1 MIERLGARPRSAYRL
16 CLAAVAGLLACAL
29 LVAAGSLP
37 GALSGILA
45 GGAQIPR
52 ARTLAP
58 AARTVASLPL
68 TAQAAVSSALGAQ
81 DPAYALTTI
90 GPAGS
95 GFSSF
100 SPAQRLAAR
109 FDSAGVH
116 VIAGSLTLELSLTG
130 LGRGARTSPLAAVGP
145 TARGNRVSYARA
157 GLTEWY
163 ANGPLGIEQGF
174 VLARPPAAGS
184 GPLTLALT
192 LGGNAI
198 ATLAG
203 DARSI
208 LLSRAGG
215 GALRY
220 GGLQATDARGR
231 LMHSWLA
238 LEGHRLLL
246 RVADRGAAYPLRI
259 DPLVQQREV
268 RGGPEENEIR
278 GEKVVQRG
286 TLGYSVALSAD
297 GNTALVGAP
306 QDGAS
311 GGAAWVFVRSDGDW
325 AQQGPKLTAGEK
337 GPGEAGECGEET
349 GPKAEG
355 CAFGKRVALSAD
367 GNTALIGGPREKAP
381 CPGKSVPEECRN
393 QGAAWVFTRSG
404 TTWSR
409 TAALTGGPEEGIEG
423 RFGRSV
429 GLSADGSTAVVG
441 ASSDRGGRGSAWMF
455 TQSGG
460 SWTAG
465 PRLVGEAAAGEAHFG
480 GSVAISGDGA
490 KVIVGG
496 PGDTAYTGA
505 VWAFANSGSG
515 WAAQGGK
522 LTGAEESG
530 AAHFG
535 QSVAMSADGSTA
547 LVGGRLDAGGSTG
560 AAWVFAN
567 SGATWLQ
574 QGPKLTGGSEEA
586 SAEAGEFGFSVSL
599 SADGSSALVGAPRD
613 AGGVGAAFLFTRAN
627 GTWSL
632 DGKLAGSKAHKGAF
646 GSGVAL
652 RADGRTAVV
661 GAPNEGEFAGAV
673 WMFTDP
679 GLIPL
684 VSRISP
690 SSGPPSGGTVV
701 RLEGERLA
709 GARSVR
715 FGATPASF
723 TANADGSLL
732 VTAPASP
739 GGALG
744 PVCVLVS
751 TAEGTSLCASYVY
764 ASPSTP
770 PDQPPPPV
778 VPPGVPPVSGAGS
791 SAPGGGLVLGFGPVQ
806 SGAAGCGTTLLSPSI
821 AVSTRARAAVR
832 LLWSGTGTCK
842 GTLLLRARMGVGRRS
857 RLRTIATGT
866 FTIIGGRPNTVA
878 LKLNA
883 LGRALLK
890 ARHGRLR
897 AALSIVSL
905 TPGPGQARTASV
917 RLLAQRAHARRPAR
931 H

>member
-1 MIERLGARPRSAYRL
+1 MIERLGARSRSAHRL
-16 CLAAVAGLLACAL
+16 CLAAVAGLLACVL
-29 LVAAGSLP
+29 LVASGSLP
-37 GALSGILA
+37 VGISAFLA
-45 GGAQIPR
+45 GGSPVPR
-52 ARTLAP
+52 VRTVAP
-58 AARTVASLPL
+58 AARAVAGLPL
-68 TAQAAVSSALGAQ
+68 AAQGVVSSALGAS
-81 DPAYALTTI
+81 DPAYALTAL

-95 GFSSF
+95 GFSS
-100 SPAQRLAAR
+100 SSAAQHLAAR
-109 FDSAGVH
+109 FDRAGAH
-116 VIAGSLTLELSLTG
+116 VSTGSLTLELSLSG
-130 LGRGARTSPLAAVGP
+130 FGRGARTSPLARVAP
-145 TARGNRVSYARA
+145 TARGNRVSYGRA

-174 VLARPPAAGS
+174 VLARPPAAGG
-184 GPLTLALT
+184 GPLTLAIA
-192 LGGNAI
+192 LGGNAT
-198 ATLAG
+198 AALAG
-203 DARSI
+203 DERSI
-208 LLSRAGG
+208 VLSGAGG
-215 GALRY
+215 RALRY
-220 GGLQATDARGR
+220 GGLRAIDARGG
-231 LMHSWLA
+231 LLHSWLA

-246 RVADRGAAYPLRI
+246 RVADRGAEYPLRI
-259 DPLVQQREV
+259 DPLVQQKEL

-278 GEKVVQRG
+278 GEKVVQHG
-286 TLGYSVALSAD
+286 ALGYSVALSAD

-311 GGAAWVFVRSDGDW
+311 AGAAWVFVRSDGDW

-337 GPGEAGECGEET
+337 GAGEAGECGEET

-355 CAFGKRVALSAD
+355 CAFGRRVALSGD
-367 GNTALIGGPREKAP
+367 GNTALIGGPREKGP
-381 CPGKSVPEECRN
+381 CPGKPAPEECRN

-404 TTWSR
+404 TAWSR
-409 TAALTGGPEEGIEG
+409 TATLTGGPEEGTEG

-429 GLSADGSTAVVG
+429 GLSADGTTAVVG
-441 ASSDRGGRGSAWMF
+441 ASSDRGGRGSAWVF

-460 SWTAG
+460 TWTAA
-465 PRLVGEAAAGEAHFG
+465 PRLVGQAATGEAHFG

-490 KVIVGG
+490 KVIAGG

-505 VWAFANSGSG
+505 VWAFANSGVG
-515 WAAQGGK
+515 WVAQGGK

-530 AAHFG
+530 AGHFG

-567 SGATWLQ
+567 SGSSWLQ

-586 SAEAGEFGFSVSL
+586 SAEAGEFGFSVAL

-613 AGGVGAAFLFTRAN
+613 AGVVGAAFLFTRES

-632 DGKLAGSKAHKGAF
+632 EGKLTGSKAHKGAF
-646 GSGVAL
+646 GAGVAL

-661 GAPNEGEFAGAV
+661 GAPYEAESAGAV

-684 VSRISP
+684 ISRVSP
-690 SSGPPSGGTVV
+690 NSGPPGGGTAV
-701 RLEGERLA
+701 RIEGERLA
-709 GARSVR
+709 GARSVT
-715 FGATPASF
+715 FGGTPASF

-732 VTAPASP
+732 VTTPASP
-739 GGALG
+739 GGRLG
-744 PVCVLVS
+744 PVCVVVR
-751 TAEGTSLCASYVY
+751 TAEGTSLCASFGY
-764 ASPSTP
+764 ATSAP
-770 PDQPPPPV
+770 PGEPPPPV
-778 VPPGVPPVSGAGS
+778 VPPVVPPVSGGGS
-791 SAPGGGLVLGFGPVQ
+791 SSPGGGLVLGFGPVPG
-806 SGAAGCGTTLLSPSI
+806 GAAGCGARLLSPSI

-842 GTLLLRARMGVGRRS
+842 GTLLLRARVGVGRRS
-857 RLRTIATGT
+857 RLRTIATGS
-866 FTIIGGRPNTVA
+866 FTILGSRPSTVG

-883 LGRALLK
+883 LGRALLR
-890 ARHGRLR
+890 ARRGRLR

-905 TPGPGQARTASV
+905 TPGPGQARSASV
-917 RLLAQRAHARRPAR
+917 RLVLQRARARRPKG